1 MYNMYIEKG
10 VYMWYNIAIL
20 KQGEVNTVGKI
31 TYKKL
36 LLKMEKEG
44 LTTYKIRKEKII
56 SESTLQR
63 IREDRSITTDAIA
76 SLCEVLNC
84 QPGDILEYVNDW
96 LL

>member
-1 MYNMYIEKG
+1 M
-10 VYMWYNIAIL
+10 
-20 KQGEVNTVGKI
+20 GKI

-84 QPGDILEYVNDW
+84 QPGDILEYVNE
-96 LL
+96 